1 VCERERERGVL
12 RVEIEIGGEGA
23 AKKGFVRI
31 DILFTSC
38 DLVEVVLWLLL
49 T

>member
-1 VCERERERGVL
+1 VGVCVCVRERERERERDWG
-12 RVEIEIGGEGA
+12 RRNG
-23 AKKGFVRI
+23 KKGFVRI
-31 DILFTSC
+31 DILSTSC